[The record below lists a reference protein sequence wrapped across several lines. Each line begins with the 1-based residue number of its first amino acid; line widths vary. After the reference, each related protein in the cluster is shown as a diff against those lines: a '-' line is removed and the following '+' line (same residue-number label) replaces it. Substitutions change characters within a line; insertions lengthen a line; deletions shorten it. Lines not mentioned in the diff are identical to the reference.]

1 MRSLA
6 RTSTSRSAARDVSV
20 QVAPPGGVYYNNRT
34 MYLEFL
40 GLRENP
46 FSITSD
52 PSFLY
57 LSRKHREAL
66 SHMVY
71 GIRERK
77 GFIEITGEVG
87 TGKTTLCKA
96 LLRHLDASTKTALIL
111 QPMLSELQLLQAVV
125 QDFGLNP
132 MRNNR
137 LGLFNQLNN
146 FLLDQAQMGNNIVLV
161 IDEAQTLST
170 RLLEQIRML
179 SNLETDKQK
188 LIQIIL
194 VGQPQLRERLLQP
207 ALEQL
212 RQRIGVRYH
221 ITPLDADEVRTY
233 IEHRLRV
240 AGSGGDLEWTPEGS
254 EEVFRC
260 SRGVPRLINQICDR
274 SLLACYVYRAKRV
287 DAAIVRH
294 SYQELMGQVLVS

>member
-1 MRSLA
+1 MPAGYADSA
-6 RTSTSRSAARDVSV
+6 RVSSAAGLCC
-20 QVAPPGGVYYNNRT
+20 VARAGAIQCTN

-40 GLRENP
+40 GLKEKP
-46 FSITSD
+46 FSITAD

-96 LLRHLDASTKTALIL
+96 LLRQLDPSTHKTALIL
-111 QPMLSELQLLQAVV
+111 QPQLSELQLLRSVV
-125 QDFGLNP
+125 QDFGMNP
-132 MRNNR
+132 MRTSR
-137 LGLFNQLNN
+137 LDLFNQLNR
-146 FLLDQAQMGNNIVLV
+146 FLLEEADLGHNLIVV
-161 IDEAQTLST
+161 IDEAQNLSL

-179 SNLETDKQK
+179 SNLETDKTK

-194 VGQPQLRERLLQP
+194 VGQPQLREKLASP

-221 ITPLDADEVRTY
+221 MMPLDPDEVRTY
-233 IEHRLRV
+233 IDHRLRI
-240 AGSGGDLEWTPEGS
+240 AGADESLEWTAEAA

-260 SRGVPRLINQICDR
+260 SKGIPRMINLIGDR
-274 SLLACYVYRAKRV
+274 TLLACYVYRVKRV
-287 DAAIVRH
+287 DAEIVRQ
-294 SYQELMGQVLVS
+294 SFQELSGQVLVA

>member
-1 MRSLA
+1 VRYNGY
-6 RTSTSRSAARDVSV
+6 SRDG
-20 QVAPPGGVYYNNRT
+20 AP

-40 GLRENP
+40 GLREKP
-46 FSITSD
+46 FSITAD
-52 PSFLY
+52 PAFLY

-77 GFIEITGEVG
+77 GFVEITGEVG

-96 LLRHLDASTKTALIL
+96 LLRQLDPTTKTALIL
-111 QPMLSELQLLQAVV
+111 QPQLSELQLLQAIV

-132 MRNNR
+132 MPNNR
-137 LGLFNQLNN
+137 LGLFNQLNR
-146 FLLDQAQMGNNIVLV
+146 FLLEQAEVGHDIVLI
-161 IDEAQTLST
+161 IDEAQNLSL
-170 RLLEQIRML
+170 RVLEQIRML
-179 SNLETDKQK
+179 SNLETDKNK

-194 VGQPQLRERLLQP
+194 VGQPQLREKLALP

-221 ITPLDADEVRTY
+221 MTPLDPDEVRTY
-233 IEHRLRV
+233 IAHRLRV
-240 AGSGGDLEWTPEGS
+240 AGSDGTLEWTDDGA

-260 SRGVPRLINQICDR
+260 SRGIPRLINLICDR
-274 SLLACYVYRAKRV
+274 SLLACYVFRVRRV
-287 DAAIVRH
+287 DGEIVRR
-294 SYQELMGQVLVS
+294 SYQELAGEVLVS

>member
-1 MRSLA
+1 
-6 RTSTSRSAARDVSV
+6 
-20 QVAPPGGVYYNNRT
+20 
-34 MYLEFL
+34 MYLEYL
-40 GLRENP
+40 GLREKP
-46 FSITSD
+46 FSITAD
-52 PSFLY
+52 PAFLY

-77 GFIEITGEVG
+77 GFVEITGEIG

-96 LLRHLDASTKTALIL
+96 FLRQLDAATKSALIL
-111 QPMLSELQLLQAVV
+111 QPQLSELQLLQSVV

-132 MRNNR
+132 MRGHNR
-137 LGLFNQLNN
+137 LGLFTQLNQ
-146 FLLDQAQMGNNIVLV
+146 FLLEEAQLGHNIVLV
-161 IDEAQTLST
+161 IDEAQNLSL

-194 VGQPQLRERLLQP
+194 VGQPQLREKLALP

-221 ITPLDADEVRTY
+221 IMPLDLDEVRTY
-233 IEHRLRV
+233 IHHRLRM
-240 AGSGGDLEWTPEGS
+240 AGSDGALEWTPEGAD
-254 EEVFRC
+254 EVYQL
-260 SRGVPRLINQICDR
+260 SRGIPRLINLICDR
-274 SLLACYVYRAKRV
+274 SLLACYVFRVKRV
-287 DAAIVRH
+287 DAEIVRH
-294 SYQELMGQVLVS
+294 SYQELSGQVLVS

>member
-1 MRSLA
+1 
-6 RTSTSRSAARDVSV
+6 
-20 QVAPPGGVYYNNRT
+20 

-46 FSITSD
+46 FSITAD

-77 GFIEITGEVG
+77 GFVEITGEVG

-96 LLRHLDASTKTALIL
+96 LLRHLDPATTKTALIL
-111 QPMLSELQLLQAVV
+111 QPNLSELQLLQAVV

-132 MRNNR
+132 MRTDRFN
-137 LGLFNQLNN
+137 LFGQLNR
-146 FLLDQAQMGNNIVLV
+146 FLLEQAQLGHNLVLV
-161 IDEAQTLST
+161 IDEAQNLSL
-170 RLLEQIRML
+170 RLLEQIRMF

-194 VGQPQLRERLLQP
+194 VGQPQLREKLAMP
-207 ALEQL
+207 ELEQL

-221 ITPLDADEVRTY
+221 VTPLDLDEVRTY
-233 IEHRLRV
+233 IDHRLQV
-240 AGSGGDLEWTPEGS
+240 AGSNGMLEWTADGA
-254 EEVFRC
+254 EEVYQC
-260 SRGVPRLINQICDR
+260 SRGIPRLINQICDR
-274 SLLACYVYRAKRV
+274 TLLACYVGQVKRV
-287 DAAIVRH
+287 NAEIVRH
-294 SYQELMGQVLVS
+294 SYQELSGQVLVS